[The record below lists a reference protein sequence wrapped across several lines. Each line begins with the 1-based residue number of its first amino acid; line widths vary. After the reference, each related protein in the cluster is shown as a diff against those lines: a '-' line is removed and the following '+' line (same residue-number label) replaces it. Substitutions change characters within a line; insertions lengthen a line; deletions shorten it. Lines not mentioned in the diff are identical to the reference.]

1 MREVDYKIEMKVLD
15 DIQAPFSKR
24 NIPYI
29 IKHTLRTGEIVN
41 IYKFMEFKGFY
52 DFMIRLDDY
61 ITIIAIELFVNAL
74 DEHGIIIHDTP
85 CYRDM
90 MIEFLMNAGIPFDEE
105 MYDVVDASLAEIEN
119 ILVARYSE
127 TTETF
132 KLVEFLLA
140 SKPYTNINYIVAKL
154 YSIISKNYSSII
166 SEIKSIDNVSSKLA
180 DAVDMIDIS
189 SSGLEYNENVLEM
202 ISYSIKE
209 EKLYH
214 LSFLEYMNGT
224 SRDIYAMLLG
234 GKDV

>member
-1 MREVDYKIEMKVLD
+1 MREVDYEIEMKVLD
-15 DIQAPFSKR
+15 DIQAPFSKS

-29 IKHTLRTGEIVN
+29 IKHTLKTGEIVN

-74 DEHGIIIHDTP
+74 DEHSIIIHDTP

-105 MYDVVDASLAEIEN
+105 MCDVVDASLAEIEN

-140 SKPYTNINYIVAKL
+140 AKPYTNINYIVAKL

-166 SEIKSIDNVSSKLA
+166 SEIKSIDNMSSRIA

-214 LSFLEYMNGT
+214 LSFLEYMDDT
-224 SRDIYAMLLG
+224 SKDIYAMLLG
-234 GKDV
+234 GKNV